1 MTEYPAIGVI
11 RQVVVSKKDIETFS
25 CQLIEAVKEGHVNP
39 LELKASFKA
48 IEQII
53 EVVNEKTKA
62 YQLTEAAKY
71 SEKKFTAFGVEIEK
85 AEVGTKYDYS
95 VCGDPIYNHRLKIFE
110 EAKIQLDERATFL
123 KALKEP
129 LTLVDDESGEVATVK
144 PPLKKSQEGL
154 KFYIK

>member
-1 MTEYPAIGVI
+1 MSTAIEVI
-11 RQVVVSKKDIETFS
+11 RQVAVSKKDIETFS
-25 CQLIEAVKEGHVNP
+25 CQLINAVKEGHVNP

-62 YQLTEAAKY
+62 DQLKEADKY
-71 SEKKFTAFGVEIEK
+71 SEKKFLAFGVEIEK

-95 VCGDPIYNHRLKIFE
+95 VCGDPVYNHRLQIFN
-110 EAKIQLDERATFL
+110 EAKSQLDERANFL

-144 PPLKKSQEGL
+144 PPLKKSQDGL
-154 KFYIK
+154 KFSIK